1 MAVSRTLGAPSAP
14 RGQRSGSKD
23 PKASRS
29 CNATATNAE
38 HGKVEA
44 AEPLQR
50 LRFLHSTVAFHAA
63 PKRLRLR
70 RKGWPPPAIASL
82 GPTTIFRPELQ
93 GSHAPPVPLQWPA
106 VTHSRPPVA
115 RIARV
120 RAHPCTAALPA
131 ARAFAVNRAPRSPP
145 SFTPRRLA
153 AAMLLLPAPHSAR
166 AHRMMHSWR
175 MS

>member
-63 PKRLRLR
+63 PTLALAS
-70 RKGWPPPAIASL
+70 KGLATSSNRITWTDDHFPP
-82 GPTTIFRPELQ
+82 
-93 GSHAPPVPLQWPA
+93 
-106 VTHSRPPVA
+106 
-115 RIARV
+115 
-120 RAHPCTAALPA
+120 RAAGIPRSSGPA
-131 ARAFAVNRAPRSPP
+131 AMARRDSQPAACSSHCPGACPLLYSRSTGRPFSPSIEHHDRHRASRHAAWQQPC
-145 SFTPRRLA
+145 SFCLRHTQLEPTG
-153 AAMLLLPAPHSAR
+153 
-166 AHRMMHSWR
+166 
-175 MS
+175 

>member
-50 LRFLHSTVAFHAA
+50 LRFLHSTVAFHAVPTLA
-63 PKRLRLR
+63 LASKGLATSSNRITWTDDHFPPRAAGIPRSSGPAAMAR
-70 RKGWPPPAIASL
+70 RDSQPAACSSHC
-82 GPTTIFRPELQ
+82 PT
-93 GSHAPPVPLQWPA
+93 PLQP
-106 VTHSRPPVA
+106 
-115 RIARV
+115 
-120 RAHPCTAALPA
+120 ALPA

-166 AHRMMHSWR
+166 AHQMRHSWR

>member
-1 MAVSRTLGAPSAP
+1 VAVSRTLGAPSAP

-50 LRFLHSTVAFHAA
+50 LRFLHSTVAFHAVPTLA
-63 PKRLRLR
+63 LASKGLATSSNRITWTDDHFPPRAAGIPRSSGPAAMAR
-70 RKGWPPPAIASL
+70 RDS
-82 GPTTIFRPELQ
+82 R
-93 GSHAPPVPLQWPA
+93 
-106 VTHSRPPVA
+106 RPPVA